1 MVSLFKYSVPLTE
14 NDCLQYLMQN
24 NLQFVALPSDQD
36 ETDVDKVKH
45 FLAFG
50 NYRISP
56 DSFYSAFDAVDWL
69 TSHWIRV
76 AVTILEICDLYK
88 QQGLLNRKNEE
99 SLCQDQEEE
108 DVTKDVALN

>member
-1 MVSLFKYSVPLTE
+1 MISLLNYKTPLTE
-14 NDCLQYLMQN
+14 NDCLQYLAQN

-36 ETDVDKVKH
+36 EPDVDKVKH

-56 DSFYSAFDAVDWL
+56 DSFYSAYEAVDWL
-69 TSHWIRV
+69 VSHWIRV

-99 SLCQDQEEE
+99 SCQEEE
-108 DVTKDVALN
+108 KETLDVEKN

>member
-1 MVSLFKYSVPLTE
+1 MVSLFNFKSPLTE
-14 NDCLQYLMQN
+14 NDCLQYLSQN

-36 ETDVDKVKH
+36 EQDVDKVKH

-56 DSFYSAFDAVDWL
+56 DSFYSAYDAVDWL
-69 TSHWIRV
+69 VSHWIRV

-99 SLCQDQEEE
+99 SCQDQDVEKEMQE
-108 DVTKDVALN
+108 DVTA